1 MRKMFDTNLFSETES
16 TFKLREPYDTQEV
29 KETFM
34 TEAGAGV
41 QSKQL
46 TKVYKQ
52 AKCVSEIS
60 PFEI

>member
-29 KETFM
+29 NETFM

-52 AKCVSEIS
+52 AKRVLEIS